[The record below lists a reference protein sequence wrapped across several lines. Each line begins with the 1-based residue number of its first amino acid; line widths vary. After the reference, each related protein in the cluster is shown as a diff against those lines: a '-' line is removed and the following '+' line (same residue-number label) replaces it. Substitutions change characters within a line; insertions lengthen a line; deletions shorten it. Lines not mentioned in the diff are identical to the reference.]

1 MFYNRAIKV
10 SSSHNQSYTEI
21 GSVYHGAYLS
31 HILNVPP
38 LRAYS
43 GRGSVLF
50 SFLVYFF
57 YKTSFFFFLLGKH
70 IGLPLLVIYIFRSF
84 VFVSLQGRNN
94 CVRIVIFTL
103 LLLYIFLLS
112 LHSIHKYSNL
122 YHLMEYQ

>member
-1 MFYNRAIKV
+1 MFYNRTVKV

-31 HILNVPP
+31 HILIVPP

-50 SFLVYFF
+50 FILSIFLLQNII
-57 YKTSFFFFLLGKH
+57 FFFLLGKH

-84 VFVSLQGRNN
+84 VFVSVLADAILLRPYGYWAG
-94 CVRIVIFTL
+94 VILILVMVT
-103 LLLYIFLLS
+103 YEPD
-112 LHSIHKYSNL
+112 NL
-122 YHLMEYQ
+122 RPE